1 MVADIVDLEYYDG
14 SIGRR
19 REMNSSITDSK
30 SKGAGSTFVL
40 DLALPQGTDPAILPS
55 VRHGIAQAVY
65 LVLSTGQTAILD
77 QADQLAGLVT
87 GLIEPDLGLVEERL
101 DRLQTIRTMFREEE
115 WLTNEMLNQLQPEPP
130 SNRSL
135 PASDW
140 KRRGRIFSVNFGGKE
155 YFPRYEFDAVY
166 QPLPVIRDIL
176 KAFGPVADSWKLAA
190 WFHFPNGWI
199 VEPGPEGPTPVAPKD
214 ALDRLDDLLNALK
227 KRQGSYVA

>member
-1 MVADIVDLEYYDG
+1 
-14 SIGRR
+14 
-19 REMNSSITDSK
+19 MNSSITDSK

-77 QADQLAGLVT
+77 QADQLAGLVS

>member
-1 MVADIVDLEYYDG
+1 
-14 SIGRR
+14 
-19 REMNSSITDSK
+19 MNSSITDSK
-30 SKGAGSTFVL
+30 SKGAGNTLVL

-77 QADQLAGLVT
+77 QADQLAGLVS

-115 WLTNEMLNQLQPEPP
+115 WLTNEVLNQLQPEPP

-176 KAFGPVADSWKLAA
+176 KVFGPVADSWKLAA

>member
-1 MVADIVDLEYYDG
+1 
-14 SIGRR
+14 
-19 REMNSSITDSK
+19 MNSSITDSK

-214 ALDRLDDLLNALK
+214 ALGRLDDLLNALK